1 MPLDV
6 PTDMGRSKK
15 LSALWIG
22 YLGWVL
28 ATATI
33 VFLKKLG
40 YSDIA
45 THQIG
50 IFIAGATLAHGLGL
64 AMVHLGWD
72 TRFRFDPHF
81 VLIPNWF
88 FFAPVAAYGFY
99 AVGTARDLML
109 IGWLM
114 GLFFLAGHVRFRCV
128 LLTACYYMFLYLVLL
143 VVMSRLHGHA
153 PNYLRE
159 LVRIGA
165 FLTVCI
171 FLAVLLDRFASQK
184 THLKE
189 SIGQLREKDREIMK
203 LNERLALFVSDPLV
217 KHLSKDEGR
226 TLFEHRRKKITV
238 FFSDICRFST
248 ITDTMEPEETA
259 EQLNEYF
266 REMIPLV
273 LHHKGTLDKLM
284 GDGMMVLFG
293 APDDMDPAEGA
304 YRCLQMATAMRD
316 KLRALNHRWSQK
328 GYPHALRVRM
338 GVHTGLS
345 VVGTF
350 GSKHWI
356 HYTAI
361 GSQVNVAARLQQI
374 AEPDQILIS
383 RATYT
388 LVAEKVQARDLGVMP
403 LKGLHQPVHVYECVD
418 LHADQQPQRILDE
431 GPGYFVWVQWNTTD
445 PSTLKALAH
454 RLASLAETKK
464 ESEK

>member
-1 MPLDV
+1 MAIIPSDSA
-6 PTDMGRSKK
+6 RSRK

-22 YLGWVL
+22 YLGWVV
-28 ATATI
+28 ASATI
-33 VFLKKLG
+33 VLLKKLG
-40 YSDIA
+40 YSDI
-45 THQIG
+45 TSHQIG
-50 IFIAGATLAHGLGL
+50 IFIAAATLAHLIGW
-64 AMVHLGWD
+64 AMVLFGWD
-72 TRFRFDPHF
+72 SLFRFDPHF

-114 GLFFLAGHVRFRCV
+114 GFFFLAGHVRFRCV
-128 LLTACYYMFLYLVLL
+128 LLTACYYMSLYLAFLIL
-143 VVMSRLHGHA
+143 MSRMDGHR
-153 PNYLRE
+153 PDYLRE
-159 LVRIGA
+159 FVRIGA
-165 FLTVCI
+165 FLAVCV

-184 THLKE
+184 AHLKE
-189 SIGQLREKDREIMK
+189 SIAQLREKDREITR
-203 LNERLALFVSDPLV
+203 LNQKLALFVSDPLV
-217 KHLSKDEGR
+217 KHLAREESG
-226 TLFEHRRKKITV
+226 TLFEHRRRKITI

-266 REMIPLV
+266 HAMIPLV
-273 LHHKGTLDKLM
+273 FEHKGTLDKLM

-304 YRCLQMATAMRD
+304 YRCLQMAAAMRD
-316 KLRALNHRWSQK
+316 KLRVLNHKWTQK
-328 GYPHALRVRM
+328 GYPHALQVRM

-345 VVGTF
+345 VVGSF
-350 GSKHWI
+350 GSEHWI

-388 LVAEKVQARDLGVMP
+388 LLADKIQARDLGPIP
-403 LKGLHQPVHVYECVD
+403 LKGLHQPVHVYEYLGFHFD
-418 LHADQQPQRILDE
+418 DHSRRIIEE
-431 GPGYFVWVQWNTTD
+431 GPGYFVYVHSD
-445 PSTLKALAH
+445 AVEAPKMRELADLFDAMW
-454 RLASLAETKK
+454 R
-464 ESEK
+464 EKGRKG